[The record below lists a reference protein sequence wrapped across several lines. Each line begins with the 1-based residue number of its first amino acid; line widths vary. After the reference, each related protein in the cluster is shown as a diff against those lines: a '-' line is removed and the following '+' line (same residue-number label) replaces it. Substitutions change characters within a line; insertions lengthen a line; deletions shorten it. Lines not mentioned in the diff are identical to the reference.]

1 MLNQTTNKDNVPL
14 WLNKSPKSTR
24 INKNATIIKKNKW
37 TTKGLKGAMDA
48 VERGVTS
55 LKKIDF
61 EILLLTL
68 LLDTSTTKPNLV
80 NKAH

>member
-1 MLNQTTNKDNVPL
+1 
-14 WLNKSPKSTR
+14 
-24 INKNATIIKKNKW
+24 
-37 TTKGLKGAMDA
+37 
-48 VERGVTS
+48 